1 MADGLAG
8 KASEEMFFTYQG
20 ILYPKLR
27 CSPETFQALQDFVAR
42 KDDMMLVAY
51 PKCGTNWCV
60 QILNDLAATVAG
72 AEEENILHTMLEF
85 GAADKYKIMEARPS
99 TRVYASHLHYDDI
112 PKSVFQNG
120 TKDLARGIQKIAE
133 FFGFTLNEKQIQ
145 HIVNRATFEAMK
157 ARSPE
162 THVDLA
168 QAHFRKGV
176 VGDWKNYFTEAQNRE
191 MDAKFEEF
199 LAGTKLGKQLK
210 YDVYCKT

>member
-85 GAADKYKIMEARPS
+85 GAADKYKP
-99 TRVYASHLHYDDI
+99 T
-112 PKSVFQNG
+112 
-120 TKDLARGIQKIAE
+120 
-133 FFGFTLNEKQIQ
+133 
-145 HIVNRATFEAMK
+145 
-157 ARSPE
+157 
-162 THVDLA
+162 
-168 QAHFRKGV
+168 
-176 VGDWKNYFTEAQNRE
+176 
-191 MDAKFEEF
+191 
-199 LAGTKLGKQLK
+199 
-210 YDVYCKT
+210 

>member
-1 MADGLAG
+1 M
-8 KASEEMFFTYQG
+8 
-20 ILYPKLR
+20 LYKKCNIKGFLSFSSVPWG
-27 CSPETFQALQDFVAR
+27 SYFDHAVAWN
-42 KDDMMLVAY
+42 KHID
-51 PKCGTNWCV
+51 
-60 QILNDLAATVAG
+60 
-72 AEEENILHTMLEF
+72 EENVMVITYE
-85 GAADKYKIMEARPS
+85 DQTE
-99 TRVYASHLHYDDI
+99 
-112 PKSVFQNG
+112 
-120 TKDLARGIQKIAE
+120 DLARGIQKIAE